1 MKHTTLFATLGAGFC
16 VLAALSCS
24 GGGGGGTGV
33 PSASTTS
40 VTSSGTIT
48 DFGSVYIN
56 GKKYEIDASTSTSVD
71 GSAPVF
77 DDGPAKSILKLGMVV
92 KVSGTTNGSSRTAS
106 TITHTDTLEG
116 PISKVDET
124 NSLLEVLGQT
134 VRIDDTT
141 IFDSGVTFFT
151 NPLTDLKN
159 GDVVEVSGFVK
170 SDGVIAASFI
180 ERKAGAPT
188 NCSQGCEIKGIVTGH
203 DHNTTTFLI
212 GGLKVVYDNNT
223 IISDMP
229 APDGNNWD
237 TLFVEVK
244 GTAFNSVTTTLT
256 ATKVEREDFQAPEG
270 SEVELEGFVTS
281 VPVPGSGNFMLGTT
295 QVQAANAVY
304 LGGTKDEVAVDQNL
318 EVEGTISGNVIT
330 ATKVKFQD
338 SVRLEGIVDSISPMA
353 SNTGTMTLKGLTS
366 PNTITINWNK
376 ATTEFKGVIPQVG
389 HRVRVRGRE
398 GATVGSIINVIAT
411 EVDGKD
417 LDNCSTCNV
426 DLQGVVQEIPT
437 PNQTLTILGVQINT
451 IGFKDPEGFE
461 GTSDQIIGSA
471 AFFGA
476 VKVDTTVVK
485 ANGKLN
491 GVVITWREVELE
503 D

>member
-16 VLAALSCS
+16 VLTALSCS

-33 PSASTTS
+33 PSANTTS

-56 GKKYEIDASTSTSVD
+56 GRKYEIDASTSTSVD
-71 GSAPVF
+71 GSAAVKG
-77 DDGPAKSILKLGMVV
+77 DVEARKVLKVGMVV
-92 KVSGTTNGSSRTAS
+92 TVSGTTNGSSRTAS

-134 VRIDDTT
+134 VRIDNTT

-151 NPLTDLKN
+151 DPLTDLKN

-170 SDGVIAASFI
+170 SDGVITASFI
-180 ERKAGAPT
+180 ERKAGALT

-281 VPVPGSGNFMLGTT
+281 VRGEGHFMLGTT
-295 QVQAANAVY
+295 EVLAANAQY
-304 LGGTKDEVAVDQNL
+304 LGGLKTEVAVGQKL
-318 EVEGTISGNVIT
+318 EVEGSISNNVIT

-338 SVRLEGIVDSISPMA
+338 AVRLEGIVNT
-353 SNTGTMTLKGLTS
+353 NTGSTMTLIGL
-366 PNTITINWNK
+366 PNITITLNS
-376 ATTEFKGVIPQVG
+376 ATVITGSPDAN
-389 HRVRVRGRE
+389 HRVKVRGRE
-398 GATVGSIINVIAT
+398 GATTNVIAT
-411 EVDGKD
+411 EVE
-417 LDNCSTCNV
+417 DNDIAACDPCDV
-426 DLQGVVQEIPT
+426 DLQGAVQTFVNPS
-437 PNQTLTILGVQINT
+437 LTILGVPINT
-451 IGFKDPEGFE
+451 STSGSDFSDPADFQGLNDQVIGR
-461 GTSDQIIGSA
+461 A
-471 AFFGA
+471 AFFGS
-476 VKVDTTVVK
+476 VQVGTVVK
-485 ANGKLN
+485 VKGRFTT
-491 GVVITWREVELE
+491 GGITWREVELE